1 MEDEPAPPC
10 FFGGAR
16 HANHRLDRW
25 VVSPGRRTR
34 EARLRRLPKVIFGPC
49 AKDAINPRPG
59 SY

>member
-1 MEDEPAPPC
+1 MSLLRPASLVAP
-10 FFGGAR
+10 R

-25 VVSPGRRTR
+25 VISPGRRTR